1 MQHSLS
7 DYVLRR
13 QAFIPAP
20 LEEVF
25 EFFSDTDNL
34 ERITPDWLHFRVL
47 TKGPIEMKVGA
58 RIRYR
63 LRIGGVPV
71 RWDTRITRWEPGKSF
86 VDRQERGP
94 YRCWDHTHT
103 FEARGNGVLMCDI
116 VRYALPFGPLGRLAH
131 ALWVRGALARIFDY
145 RFEQIGQI
153 FGAR

>member
-1 MQHSLS
+1 MAE
-7 DYVLRR
+7 YVLQR

-20 LEEVF
+20 LDDVF
-25 EFFSDTDNL
+25 DFFSNANNL
-34 ERITPDWLHFRVL
+34 EQITPGWLHFRVL

-58 RIRYR
+58 RIHYR

-94 YRCWDHTHT
+94 YRLWDHTHT
-103 FEARGNGVLMCDI
+103 FETSGDGVLMRDI
-116 VRYALPFGPLGRLAH
+116 VHYTLPFGPLGRLAH